1 MYPWEV
7 NGKLLQM
14 FERRDKLGE
23 SKGSEALGQVRVH
36 FQPSQGL
43 VAFSGDHSNTILYF
57 FVKISILES

>member
-1 MYPWEV
+1 
-7 NGKLLQM
+7 M

-43 VAFSGDHSNTILYF
+43 VAFSGDHSNTILYY
-57 FVKISILES
+57 FVKISILD